1 MKALELASAEGEN
14 RIFIEIIIRA
24 VDNSLDMYLYMI
36 Q

>member
-24 VDNSLDMYLYMI
+24 VDNSMYLYMI